1 MYITPLSFPQKVGAV
16 FCGLAAGLAVA
27 LAKSVGLGLVG
38 TAISLAG
45 NAGWVHLGEYQPWL
59 PLIGLEQGFLLG
71 LVLGAIVC
79 WRIWRLRLRGTPAE

>member
-1 MYITPLSFPQKVGAV
+1 MYVTPLSVPQRVGAV
-16 FCGLAAGLAVA
+16 FCGLAAGIGVAVA
-27 LAKSVGLGLVG
+27 ISVALGLVG
-38 TAISLAG
+38 AAISLAG

-79 WRIWRLRLRGTPAE
+79 WRIWRSRLRGTPAE